1 MTNPDIFNAETLSE
15 KQLNAILHILA
26 ARTMKEAAEKAG
38 ISRNTL
44 YEWMKN
50 PAFKAELRWH
60 REFVFEEALEQ
71 LKMETVKAVDVFG
84 EILDNPDVKAFYKR
98 EAALD
103 VLKLVMKTREQSKI
117 TQLERKVSDLEK
129 KLSERTAVQPKVK
142 QA

>member
-1 MTNPDIFNAETLSE
+1 VTNPDIFNAVTLSE
-15 KQLNAILHILA
+15 KQLSAIPLIIA
-26 ARTMKEAAEKAG
+26 ARSMTEAAEKIG

-44 YEWMKN
+44 YEWQKI
-50 PAFKAELRWH
+50 PAFKAELQRQTDM
-60 REFVFEEALEQ
+60 VVEEALER
-71 LKMETVKAVDVFG
+71 LKLNVVKAVDVFG
-84 EILDNPDVKAFYKR
+84 EILDNPNIKAFYKR
-98 EAALD
+98 DASLD